1 MNAPPSQINS
11 IDRNLSLKQ
20 KFVENY
26 SGFRLYQDEFQD
38 QTSDLKLISNLI
50 ETINSSEDVCQI
62 EAKLQDNIQNIIAID
77 FCSLLFWEE
86 SKQKLLPVSRDSEKK
101 SQNIVDRLIE
111 EGIADWIISEKN
123 VAIVP
128 DLETFQNEIK
138 KFFIIVPLIQSKIDF
153 GLLVLRT
160 SYGRSDI
167 LPKKISLITILANLA
182 FSAIANT
189 HLYYKVEAMDE
200 ERNVLMNEIS
210 ELSKIAVIGEISDNF
225 YHTMKNRIQVMI
237 SSLELLNKNVKTEDV
252 MKILKEE
259 VSRTAK
265 ALKSISDFSRG
276 MFAKY
281 DYGYYNVNSII
292 NSTVDVLETTLSKA
306 KLDVTV
312 KNHPLHPQI
321 YGSANTITQ
330 VLVFLL
336 NELRK
341 QLSTGST
348 IQIENTEQSE
358 RINIKITAVD
368 VNSSVKD
375 FSSLFIEKENV
386 KFAIAKRLIEQNRGA
401 FTSAVESNNKIVL
414 SITIPK
420 RARGLKTFTSN

>member
-1 MNAPPSQINS
+1 MNAPPSQING

-38 QTSDLKLISNLI
+38 QTSDLMLISNLI

-62 EAKLQDNIQNIIAID
+62 ETKLQENIQNIIAID
-77 FCSLLFWEE
+77 FCSLMFWEE
-86 SKQKLLPVSRDSEKK
+86 SKQKLLPVSPDSEKK
-101 SQNIVDRLIE
+101 SQSIVDRLIE
-111 EGIADWIISEKN
+111 EGIADWIISEKD

-128 DLETFQNEIK
+128 DLETLQNEIK

-189 HLYYKVEAMDE
+189 HLYRKVEAMNE
-200 ERNVLMNEIS
+200 EIEVLENEIS

-225 YHTMKNRIQVMI
+225 FHTMKNRIQVMI
-237 SSLELLNKNVKTEDV
+237 SSLELLNKNVKTEEV

-259 VSRTAK
+259 VNRTAK
-265 ALKSISDFSRG
+265 ALKNVSDFSRG

-292 NSTVDVLETTLSKA
+292 NSTVEVLENTLSKA
-306 KLDVTV
+306 KLDITV
-312 KNHPLHPQI
+312 KNHPMHPQI

-330 VLVFLL
+330 VLVFVL

-341 QLSTGST
+341 QLSTGSS
-348 IQIENTEQSE
+348 IQIESAEQSE

-368 VNSSVKD
+368 VNFSAKD

-386 KFAIAKRLIEQNRGA
+386 KFAAAKRLIEQNRGA
-401 FTSAVESNNKIVL
+401 FTSAVEANNKIVL

-420 RARGLKTFTSN
+420 RARGLKTFASN